1 MVTLTGIY
9 GPDGDYWIPC
19 EGSIGIEITAS
30 GYDTLVTNLEVVC
43 NA

>member
-19 EGSIGIEITAS
+19 
-30 GYDTLVTNLEVVC
+30 
-43 NA
+43 